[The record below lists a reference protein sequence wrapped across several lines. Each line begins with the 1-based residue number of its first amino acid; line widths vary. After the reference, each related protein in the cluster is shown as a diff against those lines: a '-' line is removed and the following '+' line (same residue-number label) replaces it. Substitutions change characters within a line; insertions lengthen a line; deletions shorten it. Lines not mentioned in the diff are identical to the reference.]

1 MSRELLNV
9 NETNTIK
16 EGDDSTTI
24 ILSAHDNN
32 EPAVFKAGD
41 IGTIKISTEDVQ
53 VPSIPAKL
61 IIGSNNVN
69 INSKDLATLPAG
81 QYQLELW
88 VSQKDGPQHTI
99 YPSDGSLS
107 LTIDKSADDLTGK
120 KLTTLTLDD
129 LRQDLH
135 KDIEDA
141 VKQIKVDPSS
151 LDLSDYAKKS
161 DLPKVPEIKLDT
173 DNRTLAID
181 GQTINIPESVDLSSY
196 AKASDV
202 PSVKYDASSKTL
214 TVDGQAVEIPAN
226 VDMSDYYTK
235 EQVDKVINDTKPTID
250 LTGYV
255 KKEDLADYAK
265 RSDIPAAPDLSTYA
279 KKTDLPTVPA
289 ITLDTQ
295 ARTLTLNGQSIN
307 IPNTVDLSGYATKA
321 ELPHVTLDVAKR
333 QISVGNATLDV
344 PGNVDLSGYY
354 TKSEVDS
361 KLATAA
367 AGGKIDLTG
376 YVKETELSDYAKKT
390 DIPVT
395 PDLTPYAK
403 EAELSD
409 YAKKSD
415 LPAMPDLAPYA
426 KSSDVEET
434 YESKSDASVALADK
448 VSTSALASYATKDE
462 LNTKAD
468 ASSVPAVSVDVEK
481 RTITV
486 NGQSI
491 VVPESVDLSGYATK
505 GEIPQVVYDAGTKTL
520 TVNGQKVEIPASVD
534 LTRYV
539 KEVELSGYAKKADI
553 PAAPDLSGYLTS
565 SNAATIYET
574 KTDARRDYVTRL
586 TLGQELTK
594 KTEEINTLSQSVTAS
609 LATKADK
616 EELASYETKSEASA
630 ALDLKAD
637 KSSVQSVT
645 LDTASRKL
653 TVNSNSITIPSEGG
667 SSQSSDTSALLS
679 QIDQFANY
687 RMQSPF
693 NVPVI
698 SVDYMRN
705 FLGNGTYRTSNS
717 TVELD
722 ADALTYSLTPKDGA
736 AVSAAS
742 GALPPAIYQISTM
755 GGQQGVTVKMNNAVA
770 NDASALIVIPG
781 LTLVVAGQS
790 LWANLT
796 TSRFVGGS
804 SEWPASWH
812 KLF

>member
-99 YPSDGSLS
+99 YPSDGALS

-141 VKQIKVDPSS
+141 VKQIKVDPSG
-151 LDLSDYAKKS
+151 LDLSGYAKKS

-173 DNRTLAID
+173 IKRTLNID
-181 GQTINIPESVDLSSY
+181 GQEISIPEAVDLSGY
-196 AKASDV
+196 AKTSDV
-202 PSVKYDASSKTL
+202 PDVKYNAETKTL
-214 TVDGQAVEIPAN
+214 TVNGSVVQIPAN
-226 VDMSDYYTK
+226 IDLSNYYTK
-235 EQVDKVINDTKPTID
+235 EQVNEQIKSANPTID
-250 LTGYV
+250 LSDYV
-255 KKEDLADYAK
+255 THEDLTDYAK
-265 RSDIPAAPDLSTYA
+265 KSDIPATPDLTAYA
-279 KKTDLPTVPA
+279 KKTDLPTVPE

-307 IPNTVDLSGYATKA
+307 IPNTVDLSGYATKS
-321 ELPHVTLDVAKR
+321 ELPHITLDVAKR
-333 QISVGNATLDV
+333 QITVGDATIEV
-344 PGNVDLSGYY
+344 PGSVDLSGYY
-354 TKSEVDS
+354 TKAEVDS
-361 KLATAA
+361 KLANAA
-367 AGGKIDLTG
+367 AGGKVDLSG
-376 YVKETELSDYAKKT
+376 YVKETELADYAKKS
-390 DIPVT
+390 DIPAA
-395 PDLTPYAK
+395 PDLTPYTK

-415 LPAMPDLAPYA
+415 LPTMPDLAPYA
-426 KSSDVEET
+426 KSSDVAEN

-462 LNTKAD
+462 LNAKAD
-468 ASSVPAVSVDVEK
+468 AASVPAVSVDVEK

-486 NGQSI
+486 NGQNI
-491 VVPESVDLSGYATK
+491 MVPESVDLSGYATK
-505 GEIPQVVYDAGTKTL
+505 GEIPQVVYNAGSKTL
-520 TVNGQKVEIPASVD
+520 TVNGQKVEIPENID
-534 LTRYV
+534 LSGYV
-539 KEVELSGYAKKADI
+539 KESELSDYAKKADV

-594 KTEEINTLSQSVTAS
+594 KTEETNSLSQSVTAS
-609 LATKADK
+609 LAIKADK
-616 EELASYETKSEASA
+616 AELASYETKSEASQ
-630 ALDLKAD
+630 ALGLKAD
-637 KSSVQSVT
+637 AASVPSVT

-667 SSQSSDTSALLS
+667 SDQSSDALLS
-679 QIDQFANY
+679 QVGQFANF

-693 NVPVI
+693 NIPVV

-705 FLGNGTYRTSNS
+705 FLGDGTYRTSNS

-722 ADALTYSLTPKDGA
+722 ADALTYSLKPKDGA
-736 AVSAAS
+736 TVSATS

-755 GGQQGVTVKMNNAVA
+755 GDQQGVTVKMNGNTAS
-770 NDASALIVIPG
+770 DASALIVIPG

-804 SEWPASWH
+804 SDWPASWH